1 MTLLDAMLIGNA
13 VVGLLCA
20 AYLLWPWKAKP

>member
-1 MTLLDAMLIGNA
+1 MTLLDAMLLGNA

-20 AYLLWPWKAKP
+20 AYLLWPWRAA